1 MLGHASKG
9 YVTELSSFPSG
20 GGKKKTTS
28 KINFLFPLYI
38 SEYLIFYYN

>member
-20 GGKKKTTS
+20 GGKKKN
-28 KINFLFPLYI
+28 KQNKLPLSFVHI
-38 SEYLIFYYN
+38 

>member
-20 GGKKKTTS
+20 GGKKKNN
-28 KINFLFPLYI
+28 KQNKLPLSFVHI
-38 SEYLIFYYN
+38 

>member
-20 GGKKKTTS
+20 GGKKKTS